1 MIDKKI
7 YNLGKKLFKINR
19 SITGAGTRLTLKY
32 IKKELKN
39 LKILKINSGKNVY
52 DWTVPQEWNVNYAY
66 VKDKFDNKII
76 DLKKN
81 NLHLVG
87 YSTPK
92 SSYITKKKLLS
103 HLHSIKNQPNA
114 IPYITSYYKKYWGFC
129 VTHIERKKIE
139 KKYNKNDKFFI
150 EINSS
155 FKKKGCLSYGEL
167 IIPGESKQ
175 EILISTYVCHPQMA
189 NNELSGPLV
198 ATSLAKYFLK
208 KKNKKTLRFIFVPET
223 IGSIAYIHKN
233 ISKIKENVIGGYV
246 LSCIGDERSYSY
258 LPTKYGNTIADRAAK
273 KAFKELSIKYKTF
286 SFLDRGSDE
295 RQFNSPGVDWPIAS
309 ILRTKYDEYPEYH
322 TSLDDFNLVTRK
334 GLGGGFNV
342 VKKAIEIIMQEIIP
356 KSKTICEP
364 KLQKRKLYESLSVK
378 ENYKKNI
385 LSSKILD
392 FLQYSDNKNNIL
404 DISKH
409 IKCSV
414 KQTYDIHRLLLKNNL
429 LKID

>member
-1 MIDKKI
+1 M
-7 YNLGKKLFKINR
+7 
-19 SITGAGTRLTLKY
+19 
-32 IKKELKN
+32 
-39 LKILKINSGKNVY
+39 
-52 DWTVPQEWNVNYAY
+52 
-66 VKDKFDNKII
+66 
-76 DLKKN
+76 
-81 NLHLVG
+81 
-87 YSTPK
+87 
-92 SSYITKKKLLS
+92 
-103 HLHSIKNQPNA
+103 
-114 IPYITSYYKKYWGFC
+114 
-129 VTHIERKKIE
+129 
-139 KKYNKNDKFFI
+139 
-150 EINSS
+150 
-155 FKKKGCLSYGEL
+155 
-167 IIPGESKQ
+167 
-175 EILISTYVCHPQMA
+175 
-189 NNELSGPLV
+189 
-198 ATSLAKYFLK
+198 
-208 KKNKKTLRFIFVPET
+208 
-223 IGSIAYIHKN
+223 
-233 ISKIKENVIGGYV
+233 
-246 LSCIGDERSYSY
+246 
-258 LPTKYGNTIADRAAK
+258 
-273 KAFKELSIKYKTF
+273 
-286 SFLDRGSDE
+286 DRGSDE

-429 LKID
+429 LK